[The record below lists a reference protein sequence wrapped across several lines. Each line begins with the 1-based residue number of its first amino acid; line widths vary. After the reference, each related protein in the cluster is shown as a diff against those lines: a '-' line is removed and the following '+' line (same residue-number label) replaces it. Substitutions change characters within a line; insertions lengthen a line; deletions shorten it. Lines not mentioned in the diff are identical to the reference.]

1 MKHLHD
7 AAKGRPVKPAAFRRL
22 CVETAVVESAHKH
35 IGPAA
40 FRRLCVET
48 LPLPRLGLTALT
60 SRLQAAV
67 C

>member
-1 MKHLHD
+1 MLKLIMQRLHEKD
-7 AAKGRPVKPAAFRRL
+7 LAPAAFRRL
-22 CVETAVVESAHKH
+22 CVETAVMALAWVIS
-35 IGPAA
+35 GPAA

-48 LPLPRLGLTALT
+48 ALLASIVRTAA